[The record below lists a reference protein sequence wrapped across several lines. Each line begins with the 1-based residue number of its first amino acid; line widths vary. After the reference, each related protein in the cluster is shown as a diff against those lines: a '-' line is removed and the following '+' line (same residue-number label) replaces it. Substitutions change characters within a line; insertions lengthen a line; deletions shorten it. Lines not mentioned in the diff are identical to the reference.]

1 MGAAKEKKK
10 QREGLRRINQNR
22 LKAMS
27 HPLRAKCLRLLDER
41 GEMSPVQVT
50 RALGEDNLTDV
61 AYHMKRLAELDCAE
75 VVRTRPVRGAVEH
88 FYISTDRHLIETAE
102 WESLDP
108 LMAGSLVCEFM
119 QSILD
124 DFVASKK
131 AGIVGSDQDFHI
143 TRTPMILDNEGLHE
157 GMDAVERCR
166 LEMAEIEARSVRRRA
181 ESGEPGVRT
190 SSSFALFKMPRGGS

>member
-1 MGAAKEKKK
+1 MAAKARQKRKNSFHQK
-10 QREGLRRINQNR
+10 R
-22 LKAMS
+22 LKAVS
-27 HPLRAKCLRLLDER
+27 HPLRENCLRMLTER

-61 AYHMKRLAELDCAE
+61 AYHMKRLVELDCAE

-88 FYISTDRHLIETAE
+88 FYVATDRPMIETEE

-108 LMAGSLVCEFM
+108 LIAGGLVCEYM
-119 QSILD
+119 QMILD
-124 DFVASKK
+124 DFIASRK
-131 AGIVGSDQDFHI
+131 AGIVGSDKDFHI